1 MVSRPL
7 GNLTYSVWMSADSR
21 SGGRADRDAVV
32 TTNAK
37 APTTP
42 TARPVVRLTALPTIA
57 HPPDPIARVVA
68 HQQRS
73 IRQHQKPDRSPPAR
87 PVSQLPPR
95 DEVLDRDR
103 PAVLH
108 VHPHDLRARGYRAIP
123 RAVIRHERIA
133 GVARGKPGAC
143 VEREPERRRVRLHR
157 QRRRLD
163 ARAVGPGELRVGLV
177 RKIALRPAVPLAV
190 LENVEMLGRDVVAQ
204 VVA

>member
-1 MVSRPL
+1 
-7 GNLTYSVWMSADSR
+7 MSAA
-21 SGGRADRDAVV
+21 GGGWRLVKVGEGWWRPIRKNPPAAAAIPPTSTILHNPPRPF
-32 TTNAK
+32 TTSFD
-37 APTTP
+37 
-42 TARPVVRLTALPTIA
+42 IA

-123 RAVIRHERIA
+123 RAVIRHERI
-133 GVARGKPGAC
+133 
-143 VEREPERRRVRLHR
+143 
-157 QRRRLD
+157 
-163 ARAVGPGELRVGLV
+163 
-177 RKIALRPAVPLAV
+177 
-190 LENVEMLGRDVVAQ
+190 
-204 VVA
+204 